1 METVRMALATLR
13 SNRLRSLLTM
23 VGIVIGNA
31 SVITLVGVGRGAQ
44 GLAEEQLS
52 NLGAN
57 VLFVVPGNNDT
68 RRRGVAFPRTL
79 VLEDA
84 DAIAEQV
91 PSVKRVAP
99 QISSSQVV
107 QLGARS
113 STSSISGITPEF
125 LPVRSFEVSQGRFI
139 TDEDVKAA
147 RNVAVIGPD
156 LEANSFRGDQRSDN
170 SCASA
175 TSPFSGRS
183 DGSKG
188 AVFGSNQDGNTY
200 IPLST
205 MVTRLTG
212 RDPTY
217 GVSLSF
223 ISVEARD
230 ESSTGAAKFQITNLL
245 RQRHNILRDDDF
257 AVRSQKDALSIVGTI
272 TGGLTLMLGAIGGI
286 SLLVGGIGIMNIML
300 VSVSERTQEIGL
312 RKALGA
318 RSGDVLQQFLVESLV
333 LASLGGAIGTAAG
346 LGTIALVAAV
356 TPLPASIGTSTVLMT
371 VGLSGSIGLFFGV
384 VPAGVPQN
392 WTRSWLSEAFDK
404 QHGVAATAL
413 QSLNIYQL
421 HESALASS
429 CSLAASIGVV
439 LLIGWQ
445 VLNSGGLSG
454 LEFQRTDSGTEEC
467 RCCPDELRPFPGLRR
482 SWTVTAVDIY
492 DGGRNAVVEA
502 VDPDLDNRV
511 QRLRVDL
518 PGLAPRIDQHIEERG
533 DQLTFI
539 RPFRPTGPWSAGQSV
554 IPAVV
559 DWIPDFLARRNSGMP
574 GGPGQAMQFGKSKAR
589 FMMEAET
596 GVKFDDVAGVTEAS
610 RNLKKSSR
618 S

>member
-1 METVRMALATLR
+1 MPPMETVRMALTTLR
-13 SNRLRSLLTM
+13 TNRLRSLLTM

-84 DAIAEQV
+84 EAIAEQV

-125 LPVRSFEVSQGRFI
+125 LPVRSFEVSKGRFI
-139 TDEDVKAA
+139 NAEDVKAA

-156 LEANSFRGDQRSDN
+156 LAAKLVPTGSVVGQSLRIGNQSFQVVGVM
-170 SCASA
+170 A
-175 TSPFSGRS
+175 P
-183 DGSKG
+183 KG

-200 IPLST
+200 IPIST

-217 GVSLSF
+217 GISLSF
-223 ISVEARD
+223 ISVEAKD

-245 RQRHNILRDDDF
+245 RQRHDILRDDDF

-272 TGGLTLMLGAIGGI
+272 TGGLTLMLAAIGGI

-346 LGTIALVAAV
+346 LGTIALVATL

-384 VPAGVPQN
+384 VPARRAAKLDPIVAL
-392 WTRSWLSEAFDK
+392 RSL
-404 QHGVAATAL
+404 
-413 QSLNIYQL
+413 
-421 HESALASS
+421 
-429 CSLAASIGVV
+429 
-439 LLIGWQ
+439 
-445 VLNSGGLSG
+445 
-454 LEFQRTDSGTEEC
+454 
-467 RCCPDELRPFPGLRR
+467 
-482 SWTVTAVDIY
+482 
-492 DGGRNAVVEA
+492 
-502 VDPDLDNRV
+502 
-511 QRLRVDL
+511 
-518 PGLAPRIDQHIEERG
+518 
-533 DQLTFI
+533 
-539 RPFRPTGPWSAGQSV
+539 
-554 IPAVV
+554 
-559 DWIPDFLARRNSGMP
+559 
-574 GGPGQAMQFGKSKAR
+574 
-589 FMMEAET
+589 
-596 GVKFDDVAGVTEAS
+596 
-610 RNLKKSSR
+610 
-618 S
+618 